1 MKKFLTLVIVVAMF
15 IMPLSLPASASTV
28 DITASET
35 AVQPRLKKD
44 VTISLGNSWETI
56 HKENNWIDADL
67 TVSNYTTSVY
77 DVDIR
82 IVSTDQKKI
91 LKESRTIES
100 GRSTTFYGLKSGGYI
115 IQGRASDGVD
125 REYTLSLED

>member
-35 AVQPRLKKD
+35 AVQPKLKKN

-56 HKENNWIDADL
+56 HKENN
-67 TVSNYTTSVY
+67 
-77 DVDIR
+77 
-82 IVSTDQKKI
+82 
-91 LKESRTIES
+91 
-100 GRSTTFYGLKSGGYI
+100 
-115 IQGRASDGVD
+115 
-125 REYTLSLED
+125 